1 MPGRMGFDFGT
12 SNSVVAVWD
21 EQVKLGVPIE
31 IPDLGLPYQYKDERI
46 SVVPSLIH
54 YAADGSRGLG
64 NQVISRGLLD
74 DGLRTFRF
82 MKRYIANRSPVKRVV
97 DGNEISHAEAGR
109 DFIMAVLAFAS
120 AQLKMGDEE
129 IALSVPV
136 ESFEHYEDWLEE
148 VARSAGMGRFRL
160 IDEPSAAALGYGA
173 HIQPNDVYLVC
184 DFGGGTMNAAMVL
197 IEEDK
202 QGRSGRRCRVLGKA
216 GAEMGGSTIDGW
228 IYQEVLRLRGLSE
241 ADPGVRAISARLLS
255 ACEQAKMRLS
265 IENAT
270 MIELT
275 EPGRMVDSKPGGAP
289 NPGMVSPFELT
300 RAQFEDL
307 LRGHGFFKQ
316 IHQTLDRCLNDARE
330 RGFGPDQVKAVLM
343 VGGGSLIPAVGQLLD
358 DRFGSAQGRIML
370 ERPLDAVARGAAAF
384 VAGIDF
390 YDHIQHDYA
399 VRHVDPRKGNYEYRT
414 IVKRG
419 TAYPTTE
426 PVARITVKA
435 THDDQ
440 ARLGIAIF
448 EIGEGHKRAGNPL
461 ELVFDPTGAPRL
473 FPVSVEEE
481 EKRTYFWMNENQPT
495 FLAAAPPA
503 RRGEARFQVEFGI
516 DANKQLLITTR
527 DTATGKTIHRDYP
540 VVKLT

>member
-12 SNSVVAVWD
+12 SNSVVAIWD
-21 EQVKLGVPIE
+21 QARAEGVPIHL
-31 IPDLGLPYQYKDERI
+31 PDLGFPYQYKDERI

-54 YAADGSRGLG
+54 YAADGSRWLG
-64 NQVISRGLLD
+64 NQVLTRGLQE
-74 DGLRTFRF
+74 DGLRTFRL
-82 MKRYIANRSPVKRVV
+82 MKRYIANRSPVQRNV
-97 DGNEISHAEAGR
+97 DGNEISHASAGR
-109 DFIMAVLAFAS
+109 DFIMAVLGFAA
-120 AQLKMGDEE
+120 AQLEIHDEE

-184 DFGGGTMNAAMVL
+184 DFGGGTMNVSMVL

-202 QGRSGRRCRVLGKA
+202 GDRPGRRCRVLGKA
-216 GAEMGGSTIDGW
+216 GAEVGGSTIDGW
-228 IYQEVLRLRGLSE
+228 IYQEILRRRGLSE
-241 ADPGVRAISARLLS
+241 ADPGVRAASARLLA
-255 ACEQAKMRLS
+255 ACEQAKIRLS
-265 IENAT
+265 LESSTTIETAPT
-270 MIELT
+270 GSGV
-275 EPGRMVDSKPGGAP
+275 EPGI
-289 NPGMVSPFELT
+289 ELT
-300 RAQFEDL
+300 RAELEDL
-307 LRGHGFFKQ
+307 LRGQGFFSV

-330 RGFGPDQVKAVLM
+330 RGYGSDQVKAVLM
-343 VGGGSLIPAVGQLLD
+343 VGGGSLIPSVGQLIH
-358 DRFGSAQGRIML
+358 DRFGNQEGKVML

-384 VAGIDF
+384 VAGVDF

-399 VRHVDPRKGNYEYRT
+399 VRHVDPRKPDYEYRT

-419 TAYPTTE
+419 TSYPSTE

-440 ARLGIAIF
+440 SRLGIAIF
-448 EIGEGHKRAGNPL
+448 EIGEGRKRTGNPL

-473 FPVSVEEE
+473 CPVTPEEE

-495 FLAAAPPA
+495 FLTAEPPA
-503 RRGEARFQVEFGI
+503 RRGEARYQVEFGI

-527 DTATGKTIHRDYP
+527 DAVTGKAIHRDYP